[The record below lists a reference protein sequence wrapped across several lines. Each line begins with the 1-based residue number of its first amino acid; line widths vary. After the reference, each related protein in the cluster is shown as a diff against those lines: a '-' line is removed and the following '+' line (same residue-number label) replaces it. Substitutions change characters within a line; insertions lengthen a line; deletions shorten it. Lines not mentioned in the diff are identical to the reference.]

1 MQTLSFPPQGSWG
14 FFRRMVVQSSNLVST
29 QKINS
34 NHSRLFLRDS
44 FPFFKP
50 SMKPNIPKSTLIF
63 IERILKERVKKSKGK
78 PTSGGKNKNMAIDMI
93 VKKN

>member
-1 MQTLSFPPQGSWG
+1 
-14 FFRRMVVQSSNLVST
+14 
-29 QKINS
+29 
-34 NHSRLFLRDS
+34 
-44 FPFFKP
+44 
-50 SMKPNIPKSTLIF
+50 MKPNIPKSTLIF